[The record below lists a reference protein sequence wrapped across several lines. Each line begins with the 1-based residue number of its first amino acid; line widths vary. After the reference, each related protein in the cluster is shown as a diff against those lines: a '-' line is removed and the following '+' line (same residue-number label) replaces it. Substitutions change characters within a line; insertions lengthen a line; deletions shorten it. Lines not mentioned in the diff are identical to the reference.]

1 MKIKKISIWV
11 VGLCILSLIISCA
24 GDKPNNTTRQMSAKE
39 TKAIKSA
46 SVASDNKTDERE
58 EQSGKKPEPQQDEGT
73 PPEQIKKAK
82 ELIAALSDEKL
93 AAMKPK
99 KLFKNYCA
107 ICHGYKGNMKINGA
121 KDLTKSI
128 LTLEESVA
136 QVYHGKGLMTP
147 FKGIM
152 KDDEIVAVSHYLKE
166 LRK

>member
-1 MKIKKISIWV
+1 MEIKKISIWV
-11 VGLCILSLIISCA
+11 VALCILSLVISCA
-24 GDKPNNTTRQMSAKE
+24 GDKPSKTTRKMSAEESKV
-39 TKAIKSA
+39 IRSA
-46 SVASDNKTDERE
+46 SVENNNAAGEVEKKDE
-58 EQSGKKPEPQQDEGT
+58 KKQDQDEGT

-82 ELIAALSDEKL
+82 ELIASLSNEKL

-99 KLFKNYCA
+99 KLFKNYCS

-121 KDLTKSI
+121 KDLTKSV
-128 LTLEESVA
+128 LSLEESVA

-152 KDDEIVAVSHYLKE
+152 KDDEIVAVSKYLKE